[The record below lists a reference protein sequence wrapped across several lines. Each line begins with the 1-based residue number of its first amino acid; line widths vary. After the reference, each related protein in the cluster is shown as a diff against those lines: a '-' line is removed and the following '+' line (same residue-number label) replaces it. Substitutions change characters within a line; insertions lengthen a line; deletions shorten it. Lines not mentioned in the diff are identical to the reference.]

1 MLPAS
6 LHPATW
12 CLTNE
17 RLLPMKKLAIVSN
30 QIGKMN
36 VPMITWRPR
45 RPRLKLKHSAR
56 FVFYIKMTVASGA
69 QGKLLIDRMQNRK
82 SKCSYDLNHRF
93 ESLQIAETPSRKSQ
107 NSLEENVKLIRWGL
121 AWVTTSKPN
130 VGEIYVKNNTKAK
143 KKVELLNHDTLA

>member
-1 MLPAS
+1 MMLLIQYWITDQFPWFDALNNESFSQGPEGLPPTQRSSGAMLPAS

-45 RPRLKLKHSAR
+45 GPRLKLKHSAR
-56 FVFYIKMTVASGA
+56 FVFYVKIKVASGA
-69 QGKLLIDRMQNRK
+69 QGKLLIAKMQNRK
-82 SKCSYDLNHRF
+82 SKCSYALNHSF
-93 ESLQIAETPSRKSQ
+93 ESLKYCRNTLGA
-107 NSLEENVKLIRWGL
+107 NENV
-121 AWVTTSKPN
+121 
-130 VGEIYVKNNTKAK
+130 
-143 KKVELLNHDTLA
+143 